1 MAPLEPEASLSPKGK
16 AAENSYRAPVV
27 LRWPAPRGLGSAAR
41 DAVEAGPWIG
51 FILANT
57 VAAPIVVGDL
67 FLLSPTATAGL
78 VQRTVVIACL
88 VSALQAWRGHRL
100 TAVEGPAGL
109 WLSVMAALA
118 QVSLGDPHR
127 LLTTL
132 AEFRLALMCTGVVL
146 AALSFF
152 GAVSYLQ
159 RLFTERV
166 MAVYL
171 ILLSVQLASVF
182 VPQAVVADGRLNGV
196 TLARSG
202 LVILV
207 TVLLATRGSRHL
219 RSLSL
224 LSGLVVGWLLA
235 VAVGASRLGPV
246 PAPLPAGIAWPAW
259 GLSFNLGVVV
269 TCIFAGLV
277 NTSNTVA
284 TVRAVSQATAPASP
298 PVEATP
304 RLFDR
309 TNLVTAV
316 GNTFAG
322 LAGSLG
328 LISLSSSAG
337 VVRLTRSSRRVP
349 FLAAC
354 LITAAVAAAPPTAGV
369 LASIPASVAAASLLV
384 TTVPLM
390 VLGLENLRPRARPD
404 LEHVRVAVPLLLG
417 LAIFSVPVATFQ
429 GTPGILRLLLGNGL
443 VVGVIVA
450 IALDRAPAARS
461 LHPS

>member
-1 MAPLEPEASLSPKGK
+1 MLRRP
-16 AAENSYRAPVV
+16 AAH
-27 LRWPAPRGLGSAAR
+27 GLGSAAR

-57 VAAPIVVGDL
+57 VAAPIVVGHL
-67 FLLSPTATAGL
+67 FLLSSTATAGL

-88 VSALQAWRGHRL
+88 VSALQALRGHRL

-159 RLFTERV
+159 RLFTDRV

-171 ILLSVQLASVF
+171 ILLSVQLGSVF
-182 VPQAVVADGRLNGV
+182 VPQAVVADGRLNGI

-202 LVILV
+202 VVILV
-207 TVLLATRGSRHL
+207 TVLLATRGSRRL

-224 LSGLVVGWLLA
+224 LAGLVVGWLLA
-235 VAVGASRLGPV
+235 VAFGASRIGAV
-246 PAPLPAGIAWPAW
+246 PAGIALPAW

-284 TVRAVSQATAPASP
+284 TVRAVSQASATVDT

-316 GNTFAG
+316 GNTVAG

-337 VVRLTRSSRRVP
+337 VVRLTRSSRRAP
-349 FLAAC
+349 FLAGC
-354 LITAAVAAAPPTAGV
+354 LTTAAVAAAPPTAGV

-404 LEHVRVAVPLLLG
+404 LQHVRVAVPLLLG

-450 IALDRAPAARS
+450 IALDRIPAARG
-461 LHPS
+461 LPPS

>member
-1 MAPLEPEASLSPKGK
+1 M
-16 AAENSYRAPVV
+16 
-27 LRWPAPRGLGSAAR
+27 
-41 DAVEAGPWIG
+41 EAGPWIG

-57 VAAPIVVGDL
+57 VAAPIVVGHL
-67 FLLSPTATAGL
+67 FLLSSTATAGL

-88 VSALQAWRGHRL
+88 VSALQALRGHRL

-118 QVSLGDPHR
+118 QVNLGDPHR
-127 LLTTL
+127 LLATL
-132 AEFRLALMCTGVVL
+132 GEFRLALMCTGVVL
-146 AALSFF
+146 AALSFL

-159 RLFTERV
+159 RLFTGRV

-182 VPQAVVADGRLNGV
+182 VPQAVVANGRLNV
-196 TLARSG
+196 ITLARSG

-207 TVLLATRGSRHL
+207 TVLIAMSGSRRF

-224 LSGLVVGWLLA
+224 LAGLVVGWLFA
-235 VAVGASRLGPV
+235 VALGTSRLGPV
-246 PAPLPAGIAWPAW
+246 PAPLSAGMALPAW

-284 TVRAVSQATAPASP
+284 TVRAVSQATTTAGP

-322 LAGSLG
+322 LTGSLG

-337 VVRLTRSSRRVP
+337 VVRLTRSSRRAP
-349 FLAAC
+349 FVAGC
-354 LITAAVAAAPPTAGV
+354 LVTAAVAAAPPTAGV
-369 LASIPASVAAASLLV
+369 LASIPVSVAAASLLV
-384 TTVPLM
+384 TTVQLM
-390 VLGLENLRPRARPD
+390 VMGLENLGQPARPH
-404 LEHVRVAVPLLLG
+404 LEHVRVAVPLLFG
-417 LAIFSVPVATFQ
+417 LAIFSLPAATFLD
-429 GTPGILRLLLGNGL
+429 TPSILRLLLGNGL

-450 IALDRAPAARS
+450 IALDRIPAARRP
-461 LHPS
+461 HRR

>member
-1 MAPLEPEASLSPKGK
+1 
-16 AAENSYRAPVV
+16 V
-27 LRWPAPRGLGSAAR
+27 LRWSAGAGLGVAAR

-57 VAAPIVVGDL
+57 VAAPIVVGHL
-67 FLLSPTATAGL
+67 FLLSETATAGL

-88 VSALQAWRGHRL
+88 ISALQALRGHRL

-118 QVSLGDPHR
+118 QVDLGAHQR
-127 LLTTL
+127 LLATL
-132 AEFRLALMCTGVVL
+132 AEFRLALVCTGVVL
-146 AALSFF
+146 AALSVF

-159 RLFTERV
+159 RLFTGRV
-166 MAVYL
+166 MAIYL

-182 VPQAVVADGRLNGV
+182 VPQAVVVNGRLDGI
-196 TLARSG
+196 TLAQSG

-207 TVLLATRGSRHL
+207 TVLVAIRGPARL

-224 LSGLVVGWLLA
+224 LAGLLVGWLLA
-235 VAVGASRLGPV
+235 AALGAPRLGHV
-246 PAPLPAGIAWPAW
+246 PPSLSAGIDLPGW
-259 GLSFNLGVVV
+259 GLSFNLGVAV

-284 TVRAVSQATAPASP
+284 TVRAVSQAAAGTGPV
-298 PVEATP
+298 VEATP

-316 GNTFAG
+316 GNTLAG
-322 LAGSLG
+322 LTGSLG

-337 VVRLTRSSRRVP
+337 VVHLIRSSRRAP
-349 FLAAC
+349 FVAAC
-354 LITAAVAAAPPTAGV
+354 LVTAAAAAAPPTAAV
-369 LASIPASVAAASLLV
+369 LASIPVSVAAASLLV

-390 VLGLENLRPRARPD
+390 AMGLQNLRSPAGSD
-404 LEHVRVAVPLLLG
+404 LQQVRVAVPLLLG
-417 LAIFSVPVATFQ
+417 LAILALPAKIFLD
-429 GTPGILRLLLGNGL
+429 TPSILRLLLGNGL

-450 IALDRAPAARS
+450 VGLDRIPAARRP
-461 LHPS
+461 HGI

>member
-1 MAPLEPEASLSPKGK
+1 
-16 AAENSYRAPVV
+16 V
-27 LRWPAPRGLGSAAR
+27 LRRPAARGLGAAAR
-41 DAVEAGPWIG
+41 GAFEAGPWIG

-57 VAAPIVVGDL
+57 VAAPIVVGHL
-67 FLLSPTATAGL
+67 FLLSSTATAAL
-78 VQRTVVIACL
+78 VQRTVVLACL
-88 VSALQAWRGHRL
+88 VSALQALRGHKL

-118 QVSLGDPHR
+118 QVNLGDAHR
-127 LLTTL
+127 LLATL
-132 AEFRLALMCTGVVL
+132 GEFRLGLMCTGIVL
-146 AALSFF
+146 AALSLL

-159 RLFTERV
+159 RLFTRRV

-182 VPQAVVADGRLNGV
+182 VPQAAVGNGRLNGI

-202 LVILV
+202 IVILV
-207 TVLLATRGSRHL
+207 TVLIATSGSRGF

-224 LSGLVVGWLLA
+224 LAGLAVGWLLA
-235 VAVGASRLGPV
+235 VAFGESPVGPV
-246 PAPLPAGIAWPAW
+246 PAPLSVGMALPVW

-269 TCIFAGLV
+269 TCIFAGMV

-284 TVRAVSQATAPASP
+284 TVRAVSQATTGGTPIEASS
-298 PVEATP
+298 

-322 LAGSLG
+322 LTGSLG

-337 VVRLTRSSRRVP
+337 VVRLTRSSRRAP
-349 FLAAC
+349 FVAGCLA
-354 LITAAVAAAPPTAGV
+354 TAAVAAAPPTAGV

-384 TTVPLM
+384 TTVQLM
-390 VLGLENLRPRARPD
+390 VIGLENLRPPERPD

-417 LAIFSVPVATFQ
+417 LAIFSLPSTTFLD
-429 GTPGILRLLLGNGL
+429 TPSILRLLLGNGL
-443 VVGVIVA
+443 VVGVMVA
-450 IALDRAPAARS
+450 IALDRMPRARS
-461 LHPS
+461 LHRS